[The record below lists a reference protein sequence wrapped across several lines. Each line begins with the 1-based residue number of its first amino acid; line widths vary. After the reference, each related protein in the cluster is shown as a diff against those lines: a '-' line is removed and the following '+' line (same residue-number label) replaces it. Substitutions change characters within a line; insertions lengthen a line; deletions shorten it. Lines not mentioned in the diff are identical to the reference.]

1 MRPGCRVPSI
11 TIAFLTWLCTCTAP
25 ASAILTSYGN
35 MDTVRLMLGR
45 SDEYWTQL
53 AGLMQEVSL
62 PSSFDG
68 KPQRMLFYNPGAR
81 GPRPLLVALH
91 SWSSTY
97 RQSFSIPYSQW
108 AQDNDW
114 ILVLP
119 DYRGRF
125 QTPYALSDA
134 AEADVIDALSYAYE
148 NAAVDRSRVYLT
160 GYSGGAT
167 MGLLLAARHPEL
179 LSAIAVWS
187 PIFDLTEWYRSVRR
201 RDWHYPDNV
210 ERICGG
216 NPLRSSRA
224 EEACTERSPARYLD
238 QHKLK
243 RLYIFLATGL
253 DDHFVPPIHS
263 IWSYN
268 RLVSAKDIMP
278 ENPAQLIG
286 DIEPS
291 PELELFGAAGADILI
306 SRNSDRKSLRIY
318 RGRHD
323 VIYNAALQ
331 WLDTRTRRADRPP
344 LLKSPADR
352 PY

>member
-1 MRPGCRVPSI
+1 MRPWRIVLSI
-11 TIAFLTWLCTCTAP
+11 VMAVYIISHCAAP
-25 ASAILTSYGN
+25 ATTILTSYGN
-35 MDTVRLMLGR
+35 MESVRLMLR
-45 SDEYWTQL
+45 HTDSYWNEL
-53 AGLMQEVSL
+53 AGHMQEIAL

-68 KPQRMLFYNPGAR
+68 KLQRMLFYNPG
-81 GPRPLLVALH
+81 GNKPRPLLIGLH

-97 RQSFSIPYSQW
+97 KQSFSIPYAQW

-125 QTPYALSDA
+125 QSPYALSDA
-134 AEADVIDALSYAYE
+134 AEKDVIDAMSYAYA
-148 NAAVDRSRVYLT
+148 NARVDKKKVYLT

-167 MGLLLAARHPEL
+167 MGLLLAARHPDL

-187 PIFDLTEWYRSVRR
+187 PIYDLTEWYNSVRR

-216 NPLRSSRA
+216 NPLRSTRA
-224 EEACTERSPARYLD
+224 HESCTERSPANYLD
-238 QHKLK
+238 RRKLK
-243 RLYIFLATGL
+243 DLHIFLATGL
-253 DDHFVPPIHS
+253 DDNFVPPIHS

-268 RLVSAKDIMP
+268 RLVSAEHAIS

-286 DIEPS
+286 DIQPS
-291 PELELFGAAGADILI
+291 GELELFGAAGADILL
-306 SRNSDRKSLRIY
+306 SRDRERKALRIY

-331 WLDTRTRRADRPP
+331 WLSGKTRRADEPP
-344 LLKSPADR
+344 LLKSTADR
-352 PY
+352 TY